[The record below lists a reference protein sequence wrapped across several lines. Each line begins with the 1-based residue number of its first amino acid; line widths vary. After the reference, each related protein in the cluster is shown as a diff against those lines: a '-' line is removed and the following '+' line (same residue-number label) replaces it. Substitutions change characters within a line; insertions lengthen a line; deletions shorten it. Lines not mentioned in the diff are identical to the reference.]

1 MRWGYNSKEKDL
13 KFIELSAF
21 LIGGKMILHGRE
33 VEIQVDD
40 IEPFVNEKYKGF
52 KILWSGN
59 IGFGEYT
66 IYKQVGEDEWY
77 ADDEYMENPK
87 EDRTFLKL
95 LLDDFIKQVKV
106 E

>member
-52 KILWSGN
+52 KILWSGS

-95 LLDDFIKQVKV
+95 LLDDFIKQVKA

>member
-1 MRWGYNSKEKDL
+1 MKTIN
-13 KFIELSAF
+13 
-21 LIGGKMILHGRE
+21 GKE
-33 VEIQVDD
+33 VEVYVDD
-40 IEPFVNEKYKGF
+40 IEPFVNEKYTGF

-66 IYKQVGEDEWY
+66 IYKKNGEEAWY

-87 EDRTFLKL
+87 EDRTFLKM

>member
-1 MRWGYNSKEKDL
+1 
-13 KFIELSAF
+13 
-21 LIGGKMILHGRE
+21 MILHGRE
-33 VEIQVDD
+33 VKIQVDD
-40 IEPFVNEKYKGF
+40 IKPFVNDTYIGF
-52 KILWSGN
+52 KILWSGS

-66 IYKQVGEDEWY
+66 IYKKVGEDKWY

-95 LLDDFIKQVKV
+95 LLDDFIKQVSA

>member
-1 MRWGYNSKEKDL
+1 MKTIN
-13 KFIELSAF
+13 
-21 LIGGKMILHGRE
+21 GKE
-33 VEIQVDD
+33 VEVYVDD
-40 IEPFVNEKYKGF
+40 IESFVNEKYTGF
-52 KILWSGN
+52 KILWNGN

-66 IYKQVGEDEWY
+66 IYKKVGEKAWY

-87 EDRTFLKL
+87 EDRTFLKM